1 MSTLCEGETD
11 VARESPMTIWQ
22 QLAVLGIGSLCWTAS
37 AADYPQWRGPERNG
51 IAQDTG
57 LLKEWPEGGPELLWQ
72 VKDLG
77 SGYSTPSVVGERIFL
92 QNNRGMDNEFVQ
104 VLRVQDGSPIW
115 STRLG
120 KVGNPDQKPPYAGA
134 RSTPTVDGAFV
145 YALGSDGDLACLT
158 VETGEVQWSKNLRTD
173 FGGVPGTW
181 AYSESLLIDGEVLVC
196 TPGGDEATVVALQK
210 QTGDVLWKFALPGGS
225 RAAYASPTVIEVDGV
240 EQYVVFLEAGLVGL
254 KAENGTLLWRYDR
267 TAEGS
272 LNNMPT
278 PVSHDGYVY
287 SSSRQS
293 GGGLIKLSRD
303 DGMFTVREVYFGKKL
318 PVSIGGAIRIDGFL
332 YGTNSQGPLCVDFTT
347 GEVQWQTRSI
357 GASSLCYADGRF
369 YLHGENGDVA
379 LIEATPKEYREA
391 GRFTPPDQPDQ
402 PERGKSRAWAYPVVA
417 NGRLYLHDFGT
428 LWCYDIRA
436 PKSQEQ

>member
-1 MSTLCEGETD
+1 
-11 VARESPMTIWQ
+11 MTIWQ

-145 YALGSDGDLACLT
+145 YALGSDGDLVCLT

-196 TPGGDEATVVALQK
+196 TPGGDEATVVAL
-210 QTGDVLWKFALPGGS
+210 
-225 RAAYASPTVIEVDGV
+225 
-240 EQYVVFLEAGLVGL
+240 
-254 KAENGTLLWRYDR
+254 
-267 TAEGS
+267 
-272 LNNMPT
+272 
-278 PVSHDGYVY
+278 
-287 SSSRQS
+287 
-293 GGGLIKLSRD
+293 
-303 DGMFTVREVYFGKKL
+303 
-318 PVSIGGAIRIDGFL
+318 
-332 YGTNSQGPLCVDFTT
+332 
-347 GEVQWQTRSI
+347 
-357 GASSLCYADGRF
+357 
-369 YLHGENGDVA
+369 
-379 LIEATPKEYREA
+379 
-391 GRFTPPDQPDQ
+391 
-402 PERGKSRAWAYPVVA
+402 
-417 NGRLYLHDFGT
+417 
-428 LWCYDIRA
+428 
-436 PKSQEQ
+436 